1 MRLKSS
7 PPTNSNCQ
15 AITRAGEPCAAHPVH
30 GSIYCA
36 LHSDSERAA
45 QLGRKGGMRNRHVHM
60 GDGKEVTPPQTAS
73 DVKNLLA
80 EVMAEI
86 RAGKM
91 DPKLGTTLG
100 YLGTSLLKAIETSDI
115 EQRLEKL
122 EHGLDTPTQETGATP
137 EPSAPVPTV
146 YSRLKEMKRN

>member
-1 MRLKSS
+1 MPSKQQPAPNGKCRA
-7 PPTNSNCQ
+7 T
-15 AITRAGEPCAAHPVH
+15 TRAGRQCAAPAIR
-30 GSIYCA
+30 GGICCA
-36 LHSDSERAA
+36 LHNDPKRAA
-45 QLGRKGGMRNRHVHM
+45 ELGRRGGVKGRKVYESPDR
-60 GDGKEVTPPQTAS
+60 EIPAPQTAC

-115 EQRLEKL
+115 EERLEKL
-122 EHGLDTPTQETGATP
+122 ENGLKNPSQEAGT
-137 EPSAPVPTV
+137 
-146 YSRLKEMKRN
+146 NHD